1 MAVVEVSELS
11 YLPTPQLVDVFDE
24 YVDYIREKIPKSLVS
39 RIEAVQ
45 RRVGISDLF

>member
-11 YLPTPQLVDVFDE
+11 YLPTPQLIDLFDD
-24 YVDYIREKIPKSLVS
+24 YVQYIRENIPKSLVS

-45 RRVGISDLF
+45 RRV